1 MKRGVWLDDD
11 PVGVLAGC
19 GLLLLIE
26 LAIPLFVLALV
37 ILARLA
43 FA

>member
-1 MKRGVWLDDD
+1 MKWADDD

-19 GLLLLIE
+19 GLLLLIA
-26 LAIPLFVLALV
+26 LVGTLLLMAVVVLARAV
-37 ILARLA
+37 

>member
-19 GLLLLIE
+19 GLLLAVVLVASLL
-26 LAIPLFVLALV
+26 LAVLAWAV
-37 ILARLA
+37 LA
-43 FA
+43 